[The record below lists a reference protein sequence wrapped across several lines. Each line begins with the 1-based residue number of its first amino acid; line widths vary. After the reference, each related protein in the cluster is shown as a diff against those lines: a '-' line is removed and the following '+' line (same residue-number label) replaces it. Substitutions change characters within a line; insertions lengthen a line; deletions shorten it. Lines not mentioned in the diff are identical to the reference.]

1 MIKDWNPEW
10 ILAYFMTDY
19 SEAEFIS
26 IEQIFP
32 CAVSYICDFHR
43 EQAWE
48 WWTKDHKHGLSKDD
62 SEVVL
67 EIMHMHQ
74 LQLQMKIC

>member
-1 MIKDWNPEW
+1 
-10 ILAYFMTDY
+10 MTDY

-32 CAVSYICDFHR
+32 YVLFPIFVTFIENRPGND
-43 EQAWE
+43 
-48 WWTKDHKHGLSKDD
+48 GLKTTNMAF
-62 SEVVL
+62 L
-67 EIMHMHQ
+67 HQ